1 MRLVDTSKLAVTLSP
16 DQLMFLSMLDI
27 IVGYCAWPATVVIVA
42 LLAKRVLD
50 SLEPSPTQPVVK
62 PRSVQ
67 SGGV

>member
-1 MRLVDTSKLAVTLSP
+1 MRLVDTSKLAVALSP

-50 SLEPSPTQPVVK
+50 SLEPAPTQPAVK
-62 PRSVQ
+62 PRSIQ
-67 SGGV
+67 GGT